1 MPVSQ
6 IARAPKAAAKS
17 VLRPLLKGRSLMI
30 FEARNKVV
38 RGYASRSIKR
48 CEDAEVARLAA
59 ELGQLPEARV
69 ATVVATYRRPELLR
83 RAVESALAQTV
94 RDQVVIVVDDAGGLS
109 ELPKDPRLFACSL
122 SANIAIAGVV
132 RNVGIRLT
140 RSTYVAFLDDDN
152 EWEPDHLEVA
162 LAALQDGPAGQRP
175 DLVYTAVQRALADG
189 TVIDVL
195 STPFDRRRLR
205 DESFFDVNAVV
216 ARRIPGLVFSRLTR
230 PKGGTPAED
239 WELLFRLCYWH
250 RMRMEH
256 VPVKTVRYL
265 VHPQAYW
272 SDWQPTDLHQ

>member
-1 MPVSQ
+1 MPMSQ
-6 IARAPKAAAKS
+6 IRRAPQAAAKS
-17 VLRPLLKGRSLMI
+17 LLRPALEGRRLMI
-30 FEARNKVV
+30 FEARNKLV

-48 CEDAEVARLAA
+48 FEDAEVARLAA
-59 ELGQLPEARV
+59 ELGQLPVARV
-69 ATVVATYRRPELLR
+69 ATVITTYRRPELLR
-83 RAVESALAQTV
+83 RAVESVLAQTM

-109 ELPKDPRLFACSL
+109 ELPEDPRLFACSL
-122 SANIAIAGVV
+122 SANVAIAGVV

-152 EWEPDHLEVA
+152 EWEPDHLEAA
-162 LAALQDGPAGQRP
+162 LAALEGERAGRRP
-175 DLVYTAVQRALADG
+175 DLVYTAVQRALPDG
-189 TVIDVL
+189 TVMDVL
-195 STPFDRRRLR
+195 STPFDRRRLLN
-205 DESFFDVNAVV
+205 ESFFDVNAVV

-239 WELLFRLCYWH
+239 WEMIFRLCYWH

-272 SDWQPTDLHQ
+272 SNWDPSQLS